1 MNWSTKNMETDLL
14 VSLLARGVTPVD
26 RHVVARRL
34 GWALLAAALGAT
46 LLVVTFYGI
55 RPDIGTVSATPIFWA
70 KVALPVALA
79 AGALAVTIRLARPGA
94 RVGLAWAGIGIP
106 IAAVW
111 LAGLIVVLLAPEGA
125 RVALVMGETWRS
137 CPFNIAFLS
146 IPGFV
151 ASFAAVR
158 GLAPTN
164 LRLAGATTGLLAGAT
179 ATIAYCLH
187 CPEMSAAFWALWY
200 VLGMLVPTVAG
211 ALLGPKWLH
220 W

>member
-1 MNWSTKNMETDLL
+1 METDLL
-14 VSLLARGVTPVD
+14 VSLLAKGVTPVD
-26 RHVVARRL
+26 RNLVARRFA
-34 GWALLAAALGAT
+34 WAVLAAALGAT
-46 LLVVTFYGI
+46 LLVVSSYGI
-55 RPDIGTVSATPIFWA
+55 RPDIRAVSATPIFWA

-79 AGALAVTIRLARPGA
+79 LGALAVTTRLSRPGA
-94 RVGLAWAGIGIP
+94 RVGLAWAGIGVP
-106 IAAVW
+106 VVAVW
-111 LAGLIVVLLAPEGA
+111 LAGLVTVLLAPAGE
-125 RVALVMGETWRS
+125 RLALVMGQTWRS

-187 CPEMSAAFWALWY
+187 CPEMSVSFWAVWY

-211 ALLGPKWLH
+211 ALAGPRLLH

>member
-1 MNWSTKNMETDLL
+1 METDLL

-26 RHVVARRL
+26 RHAVARRFS
-34 GWALLAAALGAT
+34 WALLAGALGAT

-55 RPDIGTVSATPIFWA
+55 RPDIRAVSATPIFWA

-79 AGALAVTIRLARPGA
+79 AGALAVTNRLARPGA
-94 RVGLAWAGIGIP
+94 RVGLAWASIGVP
-106 IAAVW
+106 LAAVW
-111 LAGLIVVLLAPEGA
+111 LAGLIVVLMAPPSA
-125 RVALVMGETWRS
+125 RAVLIMGETWRS

-151 ASFAAVR
+151 AAFAAVR

-164 LRLAGATTGLLAGAT
+164 LRLAGAATGLLAGAT

-187 CPEMSAAFWALWY
+187 CPEMSVSFWAIWY
-200 VLGMLVPTVAG
+200 VLGMLVPTVVG
-211 ALLGPKWLH
+211 ALAGPRWLH